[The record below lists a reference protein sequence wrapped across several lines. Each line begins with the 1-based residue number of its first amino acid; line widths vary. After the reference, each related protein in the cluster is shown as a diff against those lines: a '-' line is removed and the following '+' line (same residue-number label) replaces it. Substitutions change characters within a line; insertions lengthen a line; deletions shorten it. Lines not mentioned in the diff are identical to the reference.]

1 MDAEVTVTARYW
13 FRPKQYGYGAT
24 PVTWE
29 GWAFTLLV
37 AVLIAATSGYVFGG
51 GTVPSAMA
59 IVAWAV
65 VVAAI
70 IAGTVVVVRSKTE
83 GSWRWRWGDPE

>member
-1 MDAEVTVTARYW
+1 MTERYW

-29 GWAFTLLV
+29 GWALTL
-37 AVLIAATSGYVFGG
+37 LIAALIAAVSGYAFSGG
-51 GTVPSAMA
+51 AAPGVMA
-59 IVAWAV
+59 ILSWAV

-70 IAGTVVVVRSKTE
+70 VAGAVVVVRAKTE

>member
-1 MDAEVTVTARYW
+1 MTERYW
-13 FRPKQYGYGAT
+13 FKPKQYGYGAT

-29 GWAFTLLV
+29 GWALTLLI
-37 AVLIAATSGYVFGG
+37 AGLIAAASAYVFAGG
-51 GTVPSAMA
+51 APSAMT
-59 IVAWAV
+59 ILIWAV

-70 IAGTVVVVRSKTE
+70 IAGSVLVVRSKTE

>member
-1 MDAEVTVTARYW
+1 MTARYW
-13 FRPKQYGYGAT
+13 FKPKEYGYGAV

-37 AVLIAATSGYVFGG
+37 LVAAASGYVFGG
-51 GTVPSAMA
+51 GVVPSAMA
-59 IVAWAV
+59 IVVWAM
-65 VVAAI
+65 VVAANV
-70 IAGTVVVVRSKTE
+70 AGAVPVVKSKTE

>member
-1 MDAEVTVTARYW
+1 MTARYW
-13 FRPKQYGYGAT
+13 FRPKEYGYGAT

-37 AVLIAATSGYVFGG
+37 TALVAAASGYVFGG
-51 GTVPSAMA
+51 GVVPSAMA
-59 IVAWAV
+59 IVVWAM

-70 IAGTVVVVRSKTE
+70 VVGAVPVVKSKTE

>member
-1 MDAEVTVTARYW
+1 MTARYW

-29 GWAFTLLV
+29 GWACTLLI
-37 AVLIAATSGYVFGG
+37 AGLIAAVSGYAFAGAAPGV
-51 GTVPSAMA
+51 MA
-59 IVAWAV
+59 ILAWAV
-65 VVAAI
+65 VVATI
-70 IAGTVVVVRSKTE
+70 VAGAVVVVRAKTE